1 MIYESLNDHLSDVG
15 RFDEWWNA
23 VRSRDAEQLVT
34 ILLELGYDD
43 PRPYVD
49 NALKWGVTPNSDTL
63 L

>member
-23 VRSRDAEQLVT
+23 VRSRDADQLVK
-34 ILLELGYDD
+34 ILLELGYDY
-43 PRPYVD
+43 PQPYVD
-49 NALKWGVTPNSDTL
+49 NALEWGITPNPGAL